1 LHAGP
6 QELETSKQLFSL
18 TILTI
23 PQETT
28 HTICDAG
35 MNLNKWAIL
44 RVMLEDTSR
53 PSSTG
58 WYWRSWLEALQY
70 LDPGNAWKL
79 RNQWQKY
86 LHFGIKQPC
95 LYSNLYNVAALTVL
109 ASEYV

>member
-1 LHAGP
+1 MHAGP
-6 QELETSKQLFSL
+6 KELETSKQLFCL

-58 WYWRSWLEALQY
+58 WYWISWLEALQY
-70 LDPGNAWKL
+70 LDPGNCETIGKSTYTSGL
-79 RNQWQKY
+79 NN
-86 LHFGIKQPC
+86 HF
-95 LYSNLYNVAALTVL
+95 YNLYNVATLTVL